1 MPLHGRIKSSAASV
15 KAGASPAYR
24 GPHGGAIAPT
34 GPRVYSP
41 FFRCTACYLPK
52 PLCCAGQATHT
63 RDRASQPT
71 REGEVSWWKDGIQ
84 VDVRFRPEG
93 FAVATLYAAACL
105 VTRQLSLDQFYL
117 PAGVRIAA
125 LLLVPVRLWPYLL
138 LGEYAYF
145 AQIRM
150 PMATTHGLAWVILG
164 SIGLMP
170 LAMLIVR
177 FHRRHVPTAGGLWLL
192 SLSFSAGI
200 AVSLLNMGLA
210 RLLWPGPD
218 PEMML
223 ERVGRTLLGQTTGI
237 LTLAPLALLW
247 LRRHS
252 EPGWSTRFVA
262 FTATSITLIMVLGL
276 AMKLTPATANTT
288 REQLVLMASL
298 PAIALAF
305 LHGWR
310 GAAIAVPLL
319 NLIVL
324 ASTPST
330 GLPASFDLGAFS
342 TQQSLCV
349 ISVALLALGSG
360 ISHYQRKYQE
370 HEDSGRNTVKL
381 ARASYLAGEQALRSR
396 ALELK
401 SIGDGMDM
409 SVQGVVDWLKT
420 HGHHDIAAD
429 LVQTSATHSWQFRQ
443 QASMIYPTAIEQ
455 IGLYLSLQASGVRDG
470 WNSTGR
476 MNRPQFSGDPCQLS
490 VGLQLSAYRLL
501 IDAVPVM
508 LSHEPGQIHIQ
519 ARCGRL
525 GQRHGIMLNIALLDR
540 DRPLTSAT
548 EAALIDR
555 LGGRLIAYDGM
566 LLCRHHRITIILS
579 ESLPSLVQG
588 GRARSKEFA

>member
-1 MPLHGRIKSSAASV
+1 MQRRDDESQLS
-15 KAGASPAYR
+15 R
-24 GPHGGAIAPT
+24 GST
-34 GPRVYSP
+34 
-41 FFRCTACYLPK
+41 
-52 PLCCAGQATHT
+52 
-63 RDRASQPT
+63 
-71 REGEVSWWKDGIQ
+71 VSWWKDGIQ
-84 VDVRFRPEG
+84 VDVRVRPAG
-93 FAVATLYAAACL
+93 FFIAVLYAVACL
-105 VTRQLSLDQFYL
+105 VTRQMSLDQFYL

-125 LLLVPVRLWPYLL
+125 LLLTPPRLWPYLL

-145 AQIRM
+145 AQIRV

-170 LAMLIVR
+170 VAMLIVH
-177 FHRRHVPTAGGLWLL
+177 FHRRHIPTAGGLWLL

-252 EPGWSTRFVA
+252 EPAWSTRFVA
-262 FTATSITLIMVLGL
+262 FTATAIALIMALGL
-276 AMKLTPATANTT
+276 AIKLTPAAANTT

-298 PAIALAF
+298 PAISLAF

-370 HEDSGRNTVKL
+370 HEDSGRNTVEL
-381 ARASYLAGEQALRSR
+381 ARASHLAGEQALRSR

-429 LVQTSATHSWQFRQ
+429 LVQTSLTHSWQFRQ
-443 QASMIYPTAIEQ
+443 QASMVYPTAIEQ

-470 WNSTGR
+470 WDFTGR
-476 MNRPQFSGDPCQLS
+476 MSRPQFSGDPCQLS
-490 VGLQLSAYRLL
+490 VGLQLAAFRLL

-508 LSHEPGQIHIQ
+508 LSHEPGQMHLQ

-525 GQRHGIMLNIALLDR
+525 GQRRGIMLNIALLDR
-540 DRPLTSAT
+540 GRPLASAT

-555 LGGRLIAYDGM
+555 LSGRLIAYDGV
-566 LLCRHHRITIILS
+566 LQCRRHRITVILS
-579 ESLPSLVQG
+579 ESLPSLPVG
-588 GRARSKEFA
+588 DSARRSEFA